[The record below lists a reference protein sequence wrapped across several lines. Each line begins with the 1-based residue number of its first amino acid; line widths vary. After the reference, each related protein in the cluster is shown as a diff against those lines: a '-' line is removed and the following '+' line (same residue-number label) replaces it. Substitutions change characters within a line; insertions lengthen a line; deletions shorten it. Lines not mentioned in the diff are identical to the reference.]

1 MQSLQNPFLFI
12 VQVGKHASLHAKRSS
27 NIWLL
32 LFPSP
37 LVILGDPSECVDVV
51 KSLML
56 AAEVELNPGPE
67 EDILAAIAVLSAKTD
82 ARHTELMGMLSEVR
96 ANQQK
101 LEEKISNLATSR
113 LATVESLVE
122 SYEANQIADDL
133 PSVVDEAVRDRTTA
147 IDSRLDE
154 LEDPSRREN
163 LIFYGIPNLLPSEN
177 WSESE
182 TKIRDCLSNLLQ
194 LTLTDEAIS
203 RAHRLGSFTV
213 NKHRPIMVK
222 VSSSKH
228 KQKVFAERKK
238 FKGTGVSVSEDFC
251 RATCLSHKKLI
262 EFGKASGQKYLLR
275 LNHLLI
281 GKKTYMYCAV
291 TDRVCE
297 IQTSEPR
304 AMNGV
309 VSGPSD
315 GLSNSP
321 A

>member
-37 LVILGDPSECVDVV
+37 LVILGDLSECVHVV
-51 KSLML
+51 KLLML
-56 AAEVELNPGPE
+56 AGDVELNPGLE
-67 EDILAAIAVLSAKTD
+67 EDILAAIAALFAKTD
-82 ARHTELMGMLSEVR
+82 ARHTEVIGMLSEVR

-101 LEEKISNLATSR
+101 LEEKVSSLASR

-122 SYEANQIADDL
+122 SYEANQVADDL
-133 PSVVDEAVRDRTTA
+133 PRVVDEAVRDRTTA
-147 IDSRLDE
+147 INSRLDE
-154 LEDPSRREN
+154 LEDRSRREN
-163 LIFYGIPNLLPSEN
+163 LIFYGIPDLLPSEN

-213 NKHRPIMVK
+213 NKHGPIIVK
-222 VSSSKH
+222 FSSSKH

-238 FKGTGVSVSEDFC
+238 FKGTGISVSEDFC
-251 RATCLSHKKLI
+251 RATRLSHKKLI
-262 EFGKASGQKYLLR
+262 EFAKASGQKYLLR

-281 GKKTYMYCAV
+281 GKKTYMYCPV

-304 AMNGV
+304 AMNAV